1 MTLIGNTANALWQVL
16 AVGLLLGAGLPTI
29 FALGLRTLFGGQLG
43 VDENGE
49 AVNAKPTLIRSVVG
63 YACFAIIVAVV
74 LAGIVWIVAN
84 GGH

>member
-49 AVNAKPTLIRSVVG
+49 AVSAKPTLIRTVIA
-63 YACFAIIVAVV
+63 YACFTVVVAVV